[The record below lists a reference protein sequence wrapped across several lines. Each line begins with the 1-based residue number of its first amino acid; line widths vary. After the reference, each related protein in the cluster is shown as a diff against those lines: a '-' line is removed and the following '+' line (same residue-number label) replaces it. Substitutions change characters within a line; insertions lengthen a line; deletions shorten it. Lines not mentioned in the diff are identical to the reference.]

1 MNKYMYIHIVRS
13 MRMWASKGRSGKG
26 WVGAL
31 LRWGARRKLFHRGSL
46 SLILVEISKVHRS
59 FFRLEMRARG
69 FNNLQTRMCPAT
81 RAMIDF
87 SSYSRRRTWVA
98 FWKWQLSHKVT
109 PSRSKLCIHWSMES
123 MWYNPAEPLQ
133 WISRTCVLR
142 SSLKTKR
149 VLAIILWSSSQATT
163 WLVYRE
169 NLPKANSALIQGV
182 VHVQCFL
189 GGE

>member
-1 MNKYMYIHIVRS
+1 
-13 MRMWASKGRSGKG
+13 MWASIGRSGKG

-46 SLILVEISKVHRS
+46 SLILVEISKVLRS
-59 FFRLEMRARG
+59 FFRLEMGARG

-98 FWKWQLSHKVT
+98 FWKWQKSQSHTKSQQNYASIGAWNPCGITRLS
-109 PSRSKLCIHWSMES
+109 R
-123 MWYNPAEPLQ
+123 YNGSQELA
-133 WISRTCVLR
+133 SLR

-149 VLAIILWSSSQATT
+149 VLAILWSSSQATT
-163 WLVYRE
+163 WLV
-169 NLPKANSALIQGV
+169 
-182 VHVQCFL
+182 
-189 GGE
+189 